1 MHPNYL
7 SKPISFIFSSP
18 SLCHPL
24 IPAIPRWKKPQREEL
39 ATQQYFADYRK
50 EQQQSADF
58 VRVYRGVDEEGM
70 PEMKISLRGSIMQ
83 KLSLGSQNRI
93 TTGTEQKSLLED
105 DGTVQQPESDHE
117 DVEMV

>member
-1 MHPNYL
+1 M
-7 SKPISFIFSSP
+7 
-18 SLCHPL
+18 
-24 IPAIPRWKKPQREEL
+24 
-39 ATQQYFADYRK
+39 
-50 EQQQSADF
+50 
-58 VRVYRGVDEEGM
+58 RVYRGVDEEGM

-117 DVEMV
+117 DVGMV